1 MKQHDTQQHDSKQQA
16 ALFRQFME
24 ELEPG
29 AREYDRIMA
38 CGENPGAKRGRKRS
52 IFRHAAAACLLAAVG
67 TLAWVLWPTDAPGR
81 LRQMAQTEEAKPA
94 SPKPQALK
102 LQAAAEPKPMAEQ
115 AVGRTTRSLTSARPK
130 QEPQPANVAGLEEEA
145 TTQDAPDDDRQ
156 RTAEIKEQIE
166 AEVLRA
172 ILEKQLS
179 MEVVKTAL
187 KNTEEPYQ
195 IQCSI

>member
-16 ALFRQFME
+16 TLFRQFME

-102 LQAAAEPKPMAEQ
+102 LQAAAEPKPKAEQ

-130 QEPQPANVAGLEEEA
+130 QEPQPANVAGLEEA

-166 AEVLRA
+166 TEVLRA

>member
-16 ALFRQFME
+16 TLFRQFME

-52 IFRHAAAACLLAAVG
+52 IFRYAAAACLLAAVG

-102 LQAAAEPKPMAEQ
+102 LQAAAEPKPKAEQ

>member
-16 ALFRQFME
+16 TLFRQFME

-94 SPKPQALK
+94 APKPQALK
-102 LQAAAEPKPMAEQ
+102 LQAAAEPKSKAEQ